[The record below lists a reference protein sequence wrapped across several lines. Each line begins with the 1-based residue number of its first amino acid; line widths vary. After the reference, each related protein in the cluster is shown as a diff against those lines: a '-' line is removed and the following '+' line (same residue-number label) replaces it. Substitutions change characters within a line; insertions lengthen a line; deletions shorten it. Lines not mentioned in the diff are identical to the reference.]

1 MKKRLLVLSILMTF
15 SLLTM
20 AQKKVAVWDAKCI
33 GGADLLFE
41 ADLVQGSLEE
51 TVDNMPGYKKYD
63 RAMFDKV
70 MKEHKFERSGA
81 VDDNQIKEM
90 GEYAGVDYIFVP
102 SVASKSGY
110 VNIVVR
116 CIDIKFGE
124 SKTLQQLSSSAP
136 PEIQKACEKL
146 AERLLG
152 GSTHAA
158 TRTGGMAKQGYV
170 DLGLP
175 SGTLWKAKNEEGFY
189 TYEQAV
195 NRFGDKLP
203 TKEQY
208 AELNDKCR
216 WTWTGSG
223 YKVVGPNGNS
233 IVLPAAGSRD
243 CDGGVDYVGSGGYYW
258 SSTPNGSV
266 HAWRLNFNSGVV
278 NIGSNYRCR
287 GSSVRLVQD

>member
-1 MKKRLLVLSILMTF
+1 MKKRFLIFTILLTT

-189 TYEQAV
+189 SYEQAV
-195 NRFGDKLP
+195 NRFGNNLP

-208 AELNDKCR
+208 AELKDKCR
-216 WTWTGSG
+216 WTWTGND

-233 IVLPAAGSRD
+233 IVLPAAGFRHCSGTVYYV
-243 CDGGVDYVGSGGYYW
+243 CSDGSYW
-258 SSTPNGSV
+258 SSTPNGSDN
-266 HAWRLNFNSGVV
+266 AWNLYFYSGEVYM
-278 NIGSNYRCR
+278 GYRNRCY
-287 GSSVRLVQD
+287 GHSVRLVQD